1 MNSKITEKNKKN
13 GVKQTDETDEIDLA
27 LLERH
32 FFALQIR
39 LDANDDEFN
48 RLFSKGMISKEIQDT
63 RKSNSNIS
71 KTEIDS
77 KKFTSDPENAEN
89 VKKATTLIEEKIK
102 IKKDRSKNRV
112 ENIRKRTDDADSIT
126 NSNQEELIKFYEEED
141 DWLYRL
147 ITDEFIRKKITGE
160 TERKTFYNIVAN
172 VEGIN
177 VDDLIELSEFIKK
190 KTVFRTP
197 VELFNTLVK
206 RDKNDVETK
215 VEKELHVDNFVK
227 SIFKIA
233 KETALYK
240 ENDKSKSTDS
250 VIVKR
255 LFDFLEY
262 ILDSLSPK
270 YGEVP
275 YRKKNK
281 ENIFINSNDIL
292 HDPTGRTKN
301 MPMGIVSIP
310 TLTKIEQELKIFID
324 DKTVSTD
331 YRYKNIDRLLR
342 CSKRFRSYNSR
353 IILPL
358 FLNINATV
366 LTNHF
371 LDKDKKALTYN
382 DVITHLLNGESILKL
397 IKKDRVLWR
406 KIEKLY
412 SEKNTSELS
421 KLARKT
427 VINNINYLVNNLFSP
442 KGYIFTLPEEPNY
455 KKLTSKD
462 KTWKIKKFSWSNKRE
477 IGNDLTEKLEQ
488 SFNNIDKDSLI
499 ANSKCDS
506 SIVLGSNIDNDDSD
520 SQSNQLLTD
529 MTPVVKITLYPDNC
543 SSSEIRKNNCKET
556 LTTINVLKEEYLSNA
571 KGIKYKDSG
580 NSSKRKRNRKNLIN
594 QTKGTKL
601 ECKGKR
607 KNLEKIDTKS
617 KKIKIGGGL
626 RKMTKKKDKL
636 YKKTVKLMKQKRKKQ
651 TKKVKY
657 QK

>member
-1 MNSKITEKNKKN
+1 MSNNTTKNKQN
-13 GVKQTDETDEIDLA
+13 GDKQTDEIDLA

-77 KKFTSDPENAEN
+77 KKFTADPENAEN

-172 VEGIN
+172 VEDIN
-177 VDDLIELSEFIKK
+177 DNDLINLSDFIKK

-197 VELFNTLVK
+197 VELFNKLVK
-206 RDKNDVETK
+206 TDKNDVETK
-215 VEKELHVDNFVK
+215 VEKELHVDNFIK

-233 KETALYK
+233 KDTSLYK
-240 ENDKSKSTDS
+240 EDEKLKSTDS

-342 CSKRFRSYNSR
+342 CSKRFRNYNSR

-462 KTWKIKKFSWSNKRE
+462 KTWKIKKFSWSNKTK
-477 IGNDLTEKLEQ
+477 IKNDLTENLEQ
-488 SFNNIDKDSLI
+488 SFKNINKDSLA
-499 ANSKCDS
+499 ANQKCDS
-506 SIVLGSNIDNDDSD
+506 AIVLGSNIDNVGSD
-520 SQSNQLLTD
+520 EESNLLLTD
-529 MTPVVKITLYPDNC
+529 MTPLVKITLYPDNC
-543 SSSEIRKNNCKET
+543 SSSEIRKNNCKEN
-556 LTTINVLKEEYLSNA
+556 LKTINALTGEYLSNVQ
-571 KGIKYKDSG
+571 GIKYKDSG
-580 NSSKRKRNRKNLIN
+580 NSSKRKRNRENLIN
-594 QTKGTKL
+594 QNKGTKL
-601 ECKGKR
+601 ECKGNSKTKKTSR
-607 KNLEKIDTKS
+607 KK
-617 KKIKIGGGL
+617 GGGL
-626 RKMTKKKDKL
+626 RQTTRKKDKR